1 MLPQNLI
8 YLRRKFQLSQQ
19 ALAEAMGIPRTTLGE
34 YERGNTEPNIELL
47 IRLADHFKLK
57 VDDLVRANISH
68 HDLEILRSKD
78 LRVLA
83 ISIDQQNRENIELV
97 DTKAKAGYL
106 EGFADPEYIRDLPKL
121 YFPAIPA
128 GTYRAFE
135 IQGDSMLP
143 IQEGNIVIC
152 KYVES
157 LKEIK
162 DNRTYVIVSNQEG
175 IVYKRVKTTKE
186 AQALLLVSD
195 NELYPPYWSSYK
207 DIAEVWQYYAHLSS
221 ADHKGIF
228 DQLVEAR
235 LMDIQQKVTR
245 IEQRLIQH

>member
-1 MLPQNLI
+1 MLAQNLI
-8 YLRRKFQLSQQ
+8 YLRRKHRLSQQ
-19 ALAEAMGIPRTTLGE
+19 ALAEAMGVPRTTLGE

-47 IRLADHFKLK
+47 IRLADYFKVK

-83 ISIDQQNRENIELV
+83 ISIDQTNRENIELV

-106 EGFADPEYIRDLPKL
+106 EGFTDPEYIRDLPKL

-143 IQEGNIVIC
+143 ILEGTIVIC

-157 LKEIK
+157 LKDLK
-162 DNRTYVIVSNQEG
+162 DNRTYVVVSKQEG
-175 IVYKRVKTTKE
+175 IVYKRIKTNQDT
-186 AQALLLVSD
+186 QALLLLSD
-195 NELYPPYWSSYK
+195 NDVYAPYWISYA
-207 DIAEVWQYYAHLSS
+207 DIDEVWQYYAHLSFS
-221 ADHKGIF
+221 DHQGVY
-228 DQLVEAR
+228 DQRIEAR
-235 LMDIQQKVTR
+235 LIDIQQKVTR
-245 IEQRLIQH
+245 IEHRLAGQ